1 KFSDLSKQVTQMGSM
16 MLATSRITHAIN
28 KSISINQIMK
38 IKRYGNSYILLVVQD
53 SISEPKGKMVG
64 AYAPNNPEN
73 GKIFIR
79 PIRRAGKD
87 GQDVTGRSR
96 TP

>member
-1 KFSDLSKQVTQMGSM
+1 
-16 MLATSRITHAIN
+16 
-28 KSISINQIMK
+28 MK

-87 GQDVTGRSR
+87 G
-96 TP
+96 